1 MPGLHVGRIDWSLLY
16 VALSRTRELQDIKF
30 FPCSWSGFSN
40 FKHLTRLKP
49 SSIFVKWN
57 SGYRDHVWCP
67 EILEA
72 QNRRNQKYVEN
83 KLVRQGPGVS
93 LKKTK
98 DILIGYL
105 KGFGYKVLKKTNR
118 DVLQKGI
125 MHHMERQNLWKL
137 GEDKAKF
144 LSKRG
149 IRKRKKSQVNKRVP
163 RKSRKLSDGK
173 KPESLNLA
181 KKSGSVKAK
190 QKLPKKKHPAHKK
203 KSKKQEDEE
212 MLPER
217 YLFAEELQ
225 FDKFIF
231 ERKGYRINP
240 IERDGNCLFRAV
252 ADQVYCDLNLHAHI
266 RNLCANYMQEEEK
279 YFSEFYNGS
288 LDYTNY
294 VSQLRKDGTWA
305 GYWELVALT
314 HIYKRSI
321 EVYANS
327 EEPTMVESSNNE
339 GNNGPPIRLFY
350 RNNHYASIRSDGA
363 GDLFNFE
370 ELKPGE
376 LEEQIVK
383 LNDPS
388 IIKKSK
394 EYQKRIQAEKNLD
407 ELDSRTRQAIE
418 ESIAVEETEK
428 AYMRFYASRLKKK
441 PNQQIY

>member
-1 MPGLHVGRIDWSLLY
+1 
-16 VALSRTRELQDIKF
+16 
-30 FPCSWSGFSN
+30 
-40 FKHLTRLKP
+40 
-49 SSIFVKWN
+49 
-57 SGYRDHVWCP
+57 
-67 EILEA
+67 
-72 QNRRNQKYVEN
+72 
-83 KLVRQGPGVS
+83 
-93 LKKTK
+93 
-98 DILIGYL
+98 
-105 KGFGYKVLKKTNR
+105 
-118 DVLQKGI
+118 

-137 GEDKAKF
+137 GEDQAKF

-149 IRKRKKSQVNKRVP
+149 TRKRKKLQVNKSVP
-163 RKSRKLSDGK
+163 RKRRKVSDGK
-173 KPESLNLA
+173 KSESLNLV

-190 QKLPKKKHPAHKK
+190 RKLPKKKHPAHKK

-294 VSQLRKDGTWA
+294 ISQLRKDGTWA